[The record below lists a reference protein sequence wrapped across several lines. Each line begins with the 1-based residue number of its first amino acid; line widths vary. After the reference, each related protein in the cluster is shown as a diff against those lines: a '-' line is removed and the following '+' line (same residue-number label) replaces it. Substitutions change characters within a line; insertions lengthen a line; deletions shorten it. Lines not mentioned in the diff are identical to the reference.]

1 MEKNMEHKMDT
12 AIVFRDCLEFR
23 DDTPIRENQ
32 MQHRMANNMETNVSY
47 VMHARG
53 TDSVTAIHDAVPVM
67 TSSAGSHSFTICRL

>member
-12 AIVFRDCLEFR
+12 AIVLRDCLEFR
-23 DDTPIRENQ
+23 DETPTGESQ
-32 MQHRMANNMETNVSY
+32 MQNRMANDMETKVSY
-47 VMHARG
+47 VMYARG